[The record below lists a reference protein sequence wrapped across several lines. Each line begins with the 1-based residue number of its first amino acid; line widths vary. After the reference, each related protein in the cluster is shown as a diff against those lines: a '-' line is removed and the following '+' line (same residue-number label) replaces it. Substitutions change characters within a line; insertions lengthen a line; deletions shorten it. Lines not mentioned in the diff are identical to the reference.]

1 MELLVCVGCEWT
13 YVTAEFPL
21 SSIKSI
27 RRTSQFDSSFSSAQ
41 QETPFFHNFHKRRQ
55 FDSPWKG
62 IIAAGLRCENFVA
75 LYRQRGIPCL
85 LPNQTMNHHHHHSH
99 NHHDSLSDRPSGK
112 RAWES
117 SSQETPSQWIPS
129 HPQQHPSQNH
139 HFAPVVAE
147 SFSEDDISGR
157 SAKRIKVHHHPH
169 SVDDSSG
176 LPPQSSSWPASEPP
190 AQVSQRSTPVEGD
203 YHFYQPMNSFLGQLH
218 QQRRK
223 QHQQEQQQEHS
234 SNHYEQHPRQRHS
247 SQPVF
252 SATAVSSSFPPPEHR
267 TSASAH
273 PPYSQ
278 QPQQGSASIIPTSAG
293 RTLAS
298 MARGASSTMDPP
310 SRQDRP
316 YSVKLFSNSKL
327 A

>member
-1 MELLVCVGCEWT
+1 
-13 YVTAEFPL
+13 
-21 SSIKSI
+21 
-27 RRTSQFDSSFSSAQ
+27 
-41 QETPFFHNFHKRRQ
+41 
-55 FDSPWKG
+55 
-62 IIAAGLRCENFVA
+62 
-75 LYRQRGIPCL
+75 
-85 LPNQTMNHHHHHSH
+85 MNHSNNHHHHSH
-99 NHHDSLSDRPSGK
+99 NHHDSLSNRPSGK

-157 SAKRIKVHHHPH
+157 LAKRIKVHHHPH
-169 SVDDSSG
+169 SVEESSFASA
-176 LPPQSSSWPASEPP
+176 LPPQSSSWPTTAASEPP